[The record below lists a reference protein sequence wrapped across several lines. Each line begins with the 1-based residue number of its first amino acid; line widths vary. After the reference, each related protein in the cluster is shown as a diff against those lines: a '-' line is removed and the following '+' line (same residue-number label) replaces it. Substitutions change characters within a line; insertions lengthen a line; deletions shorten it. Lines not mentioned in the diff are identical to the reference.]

1 MRTILIDPA
10 DPAGCDVSH
19 AAPERLLS
27 GNPRRDTF
35 NRVES
40 PLGSA
45 RASYA
50 GVWRSEVGH
59 WKIAM
64 GDTEQEVFTVLSGR
78 CRVHD
83 AAGGFQEVGPGQAL
97 FIPPGFV
104 GSFEVL
110 EPLTKTYVICE

>member
-10 DPAGCDVSH
+10 EPSGGELSH
-19 AAPERLLS
+19 PEPERLLS
-27 GNPRRDTF
+27 GNPQRATF
-35 NRVES
+35 NRVDC
-40 PLGSA
+40 PLGQA

-50 GVWRSEVGH
+50 GVWTSEVGH

-64 GDTEQEVFTVLSGR
+64 GNTEQEVFTVLSGR

-83 AAGGFQEVGPGQAL
+83 VEGGFHEVGPGQAL

>member
-1 MRTILIDPA
+1 MRTILIEPSDPE
-10 DPAGCDVSH
+10 GCEVSY
-19 AAPERLLS
+19 PDSERLIA
-27 GNPRRDTF
+27 GQPRRDTF
-35 NRVES
+35 NRVTA
-40 PLGSA
+40 PLGQA
-45 RASYA
+45 RHSYA

-64 GDTEQEVFTVLSGR
+64 GETEQEVFTVLSGR

-83 AAGGFQEVGPGQAL
+83 AEGGFHEVGPGQAL

-110 EPLTKTYVICE
+110 EPMSKTYVICE